1 MLGKE
6 AFYMWCMLCSTVQY
20 QTLAPIC
27 ILSNLPKPQVNFLP
41 KVNDLSEAVFFN
53 QTTQIPVNLSILT
66 KHSQYLNTYLTKCDM
81 SKIKL

>member
-41 KVNDLSEAVFFN
+41 KVSTSN
-53 QTTQIPVNLSILT
+53 QTTQVRQFFL
-66 KHSQYLNTYLTKCDM
+66 
-81 SKIKL
+81 IKQHRFQ